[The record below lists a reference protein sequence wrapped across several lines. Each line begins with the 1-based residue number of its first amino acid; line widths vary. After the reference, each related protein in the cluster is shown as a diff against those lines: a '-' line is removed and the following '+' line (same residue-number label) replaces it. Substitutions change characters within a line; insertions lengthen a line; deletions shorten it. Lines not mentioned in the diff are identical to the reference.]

1 MSPEP
6 PGSSLLA
13 SRCRGCSVTLLLT
26 LVTLQ
31 SSCYDFLA
39 VSWPWDGEEPAL
51 PLQHHRVLSFAFLT
65 KAFAALT
72 LPSFIANN
80 ESSAKALFTFSCVQ
94 RLLILMQSSLCCCF
108 LFDWQVFSCS
118 DGVGWGFLA
127 AGRDRV
133 KFLFFF
139 FFGKNLH
146 SMIVQFV
153 LVNVL
158 SSWL

>member
-1 MSPEP
+1 MSPKP

-26 LVTLQ
+26 LVSLQ

-39 VSWPWDGEEPAL
+39 VSWPWDEEEPAL
-51 PLQHHRVLSFAFLT
+51 PLQHHQVLSFAFLT

-80 ESSAKALFTFSCVQ
+80 ESSAEALFTFSCVK
-94 RLLILMQSSLCCCF
+94 RLLILMQSSLCCC
-108 LFDWQVFSCS
+108 LGIFSS
-118 DGVGWGFLA
+118 RWGWGEVFC
-127 AGRDRV
+127 
-133 KFLFFF
+133 FFF
-139 FFGKNLH
+139 FFGKNVH